1 MPAKMPAK
9 KTAGAK
15 SPADFQAAFT
25 GLKKIFDSLGE
36 KLEVKQDNP
45 KRYYL
50 DMRGMVYSGRPV
62 SFGAVMM
69 QKNYISFHLMPVY
82 GCPELL
88 QRISP
93 ALKKR
98 MQGKACFNFTAP
110 DEALFAE
117 LSRLTADGYEKFHTW
132 LVKNQGPAWPGKK
145 S

>member
-1 MPAKMPAK
+1 MPAKKTSK

-15 SPADFQAAFT
+15 SPADFQAAFA
-25 GLKKIFDSLGE
+25 GLKKILELLGE
-36 KLEVKQDNP
+36 KVEVKQDNP

-50 DMRGMVYSGRPV
+50 DVRGMVCRGRPAF
-62 SFGAVMM
+62 FGAVMM
-69 QKNYISFHLMPVY
+69 QKNYVSFHLMPVY

-88 QRISP
+88 QGISP

-110 DEALFAE
+110 DESLFAE

-132 LVKNQGPAWPGKK
+132 LAKNQDPAGHRKK